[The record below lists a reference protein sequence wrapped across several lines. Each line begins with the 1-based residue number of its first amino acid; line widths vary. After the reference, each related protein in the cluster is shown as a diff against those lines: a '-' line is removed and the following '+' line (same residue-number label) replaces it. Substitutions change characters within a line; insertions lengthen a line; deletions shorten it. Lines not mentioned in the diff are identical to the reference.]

1 MWQLI
6 NLITHLKP
14 DNLQERFPLKQW
26 NSGRFSSLL
35 PGQISC
41 GFSFKYVNNCPVL
54 ICRAFNWWLSEEW
67 CHVLSSNGRC
77 GSLCFCGRQYSGVF
91 ILSSASSQP
100 ATGKQAPQPWM
111 KQEVWQL
118 ESAVGPLVFS
128 RSMSW
133 PRSPEMQTHTHTQS
147 SHCCSLPQPT
157 DPNME
162 CSRKPMISWH
172 SASCRKQGKT
182 PLKKPSFPPC

>member
-67 CHVLSSNGRC
+67 CHILSSNGWC

-133 PRSPEMQTHTHTQS
+133 PRSPEMQTHTHRAPIVAAFS
-147 SHCCSLPQPT
+147 SPLILIWNAAGNPWFPDTRQAAGS
-157 DPNME
+157 
-162 CSRKPMISWH
+162 K
-172 SASCRKQGKT
+172 GK
-182 PLKKPSFPPC
+182 LH